1 MGDHTGSSVAVA
13 SESSHQARGMIS
25 MRRVGLIVFLALV
38 AMIPL
43 CPPFYVTMGS
53 YIGLYTMVALGLVLL
68 TGVTG
73 LTSFGQAAFM
83 GLGAY
88 TTAVLTTTLSWSPWL
103 ALVIALL
110 LTIGVALV
118 LGAITL
124 RMGGHYLPL
133 ATIAWGISLF
143 FLFGSLPELGGQT
156 GLSDIPALA
165 IAGVEFR
172 DERIYY
178 YLIWLVCLVAM
189 WGTVNLL
196 DSREG
201 RAIRALK
208 GGLSMAEAFGASG
221 LRLKMVVFVYS
232 AILACL
238 AGWLYAHMQRFV
250 NPSPFGVNTGI
261 EFLFMITI
269 GGAGS
274 IWGSV
279 VGATLIT
286 FLKTALQGILPKL
299 IGQTGNFETIVF
311 GVMIILVLQWMR
323 GGIWVFFE
331 RFLPSKPNKA
341 IGDTSDLPMRTQ
353 PQRGE
358 PLLRVDGIRKE
369 FGGLVA
375 VKNVSFDVCAGEIVG
390 LIGPNGAGKSTTFN
404 LISGELPRTDGNV
417 YLGTEKISGLRPSKI
432 ARRGLSRTFQ
442 HVKLIPGMTV
452 IENVMIGAY
461 LRTSEG
467 FFSAGLRLNRTIEK
481 KVGAEAAKQ
490 LKRVGLEESMYVPA
504 GSLPLGKQR
513 IVEIA
518 RALCSD
524 PILLLLDEPAAGLR
538 YKEKQELA
546 RLLEQ
551 LRGEGMTVL
560 IVEHDMEFL
569 MNLVDRIVV
578 MEFGRKLAEGLPHEI
593 RSNPEVLEAYL
604 GGV

>member
-1 MGDHTGSSVAVA
+1 
-13 SESSHQARGMIS
+13 
-25 MRRVGLIVFLALV
+25 MRRIGLIAFLSLLAI
-38 AMIPL
+38 IPL
-43 CPPFYVTMGS
+43 LPPFYVTMGS
-53 YIGLYTMVALGLVLL
+53 YIGLYSMVALGLVML
-68 TGVTG
+68 TGVAG

-88 TTAVLTTTLSWSPWL
+88 TSAVLTTTYSCSPWL
-103 ALVIALL
+103 ALV
-110 LTIGVALV
+110 VALV
-118 LGAITL
+118 LTVGLAVFLGAITL

-143 FLFGSLPELGGQT
+143 FLFGSLPALGGHT
-156 GLSDIPALA
+156 GLSEIPALQLF
-165 IAGVEFR
+165 GTELR

-178 YLIWLVCLVAM
+178 YIIWLVCLFAM
-189 WGTVNLL
+189 WGSVNLL

-221 LRLKMVVFVYS
+221 IRLKMIVFVYS

-250 NPSPFGVNTGI
+250 NPSPFGLNVGI
-261 EFLFMITI
+261 EFLFMTTI
-269 GGAGS
+269 GGAAS
-274 IWGSV
+274 VWGAV
-279 VGATLIT
+279 IGATFVT
-286 FLKTALQGILPKL
+286 FLKTTLQGVLPKL
-299 IGQTGNFETIVF
+299 IGSSGNYESIVF
-311 GVMIILVLQWMR
+311 GVLIIMVLQWMR
-323 GGIWVFFE
+323 GGVWMFVE
-331 RFLPSKPNKA
+331 RFLPARKNKA
-341 IGDTSDLPMRTQ
+341 IGESSDLPARIQ
-353 PQRGE
+353 PERGE
-358 PLLRVDGIRKE
+358 LLLKVDAIRKE

-375 VKNVSFDVCAGEIVG
+375 VKNVSFDLYAGEIVG

-404 LISGELPRTDGNV
+404 LISGDLPRTDGNV
-417 YLGTEKISGLRPSKI
+417 YLGSEKISGLRPPSI

-461 LRTSEG
+461 LRTNDG
-467 FFSAGLRLNRTIEK
+467 ILSAGLRLNLK
-481 KVGAEAAKQ
+481 KEERIAAEAARQ
-490 LKRVGLEESMYVPA
+490 LKRVGLEDSMFVPA
-504 GSLPLGKQR
+504 GSLSLGKQR

-546 RLLEQ
+546 KLLGT
-551 LRGEGMTVL
+551 LRDEGLTVL

>member
-1 MGDHTGSSVAVA
+1 
-13 SESSHQARGMIS
+13 
-25 MRRVGLIVFLALV
+25 MRRVGLIAFLALV

-43 CPPFYVTMGS
+43 SPPFYVTMGS

-88 TTAVLTTTLSWSPWL
+88 TSAVLTTTLSWSPWL

-118 LGAITL
+118 LGAVTL

-133 ATIAWGISLF
+133 ATMSWGISLF

-165 IAGVEFR
+165 IAGVELR

-178 YLIWLVCLVAM
+178 YLIWLVCLAAM

-208 GGLSMAEAFGASG
+208 GGLHMAEAFGASG

-232 AILACL
+232 AVLGCL

-250 NPSPFGVNTGI
+250 NPSPFGINVGI

-279 VGATLIT
+279 IGATLVS
-286 FLKTALQGILPKL
+286 FLKTALQGILPKI
-299 IGQTGNFETIVF
+299 IGHTGNFETIIF
-311 GVMIILVLQWMR
+311 GIMILMVLQWMR
-323 GGIWVFFE
+323 GGIWVFVE
-331 RFLPSKPNKA
+331 RFLPPKPNKDVGEA
-341 IGDTSDLPMRTQ
+341 SDLPVRTQ
-353 PQRGE
+353 PRRGE

-375 VKNVSFDVCAGEIVG
+375 VKNVSFEVAAGEIVG

-417 YLGTEKISGLRPSKI
+417 YLGAEKISGLRPSRI

-452 IENVMIGAY
+452 IENVMLGAY
-461 LRTSEG
+461 LRTNEG
-467 FFSAGLRLNRTIEK
+467 FFSAGFRLNRTMEK
-481 KVGAEAAKQ
+481 RVAAEAARQ
-490 LKRVGLEESMYVPA
+490 LKRVGLEESMHVPA

-551 LRGEGMTVL
+551 LRSEGMTVL

-578 MEFGRKLAEGLPHEI
+578 MEFGKKLAEGLPHEI

>member
-1 MGDHTGSSVAVA
+1 
-13 SESSHQARGMIS
+13 

-43 CPPFYVTMGS
+43 SPPFYVTMGS

-88 TTAVLTTTLSWSPWL
+88 TSAVLTTTLSWSPWL

-118 LGAITL
+118 LGAVTL

-133 ATIAWGISLF
+133 ATMSWGISLF

-165 IAGVEFR
+165 IAGVELR

-178 YLIWLVCLVAM
+178 YLIWLVCLAAM

-208 GGLSMAEAFGASG
+208 GGLHMAEAFGASG
-221 LRLKMVVFVYS
+221 LRIKMVVFVYS
-232 AILACL
+232 AVLGCL

-250 NPSPFGVNTGI
+250 NPSPFGINVGI

-279 VGATLIT
+279 IGATLVS
-286 FLKTALQGILPKL
+286 FLKTALQGVLPKI
-299 IGQTGNFETIVF
+299 IGHTGNFETIIF
-311 GVMIILVLQWMR
+311 GIMILMVLQWMR
-323 GGIWVFFE
+323 GGIWVFVE
-331 RFLPSKPNKA
+331 RFLPPKPNKDVGEA
-341 IGDTSDLPMRTQ
+341 SDLPVRTQ
-353 PQRGE
+353 PRRGE

-375 VKNVSFDVCAGEIVG
+375 VKNVSFEVAAGEIVG

-417 YLGTEKISGLRPSKI
+417 YLGDEKISGLRPSRI

-452 IENVMIGAY
+452 IENVMLGAY
-461 LRTSEG
+461 LRTNEG
-467 FFSAGLRLNRTIEK
+467 FFSAGFRLNRTVEK
-481 KVGAEAAKQ
+481 RVAAEAARQ
-490 LKRVGLEESMYVPA
+490 LKRVGLEESMHVPA

-538 YKEKQELA
+538 YREKQELA

-551 LRGEGMTVL
+551 LRNEGMTVL

-578 MEFGRKLAEGLPHEI
+578 MEFGKKLAEGLPHEI

>member
-1 MGDHTGSSVAVA
+1 
-13 SESSHQARGMIS
+13 
-25 MRRVGLIVFLALV
+25 MRRIGLILFLALL
-38 AMIPL
+38 AFFPL
-43 CPPFYVTMGS
+43 MPSFYVTMGS
-53 YIGLYTMVALGLVLL
+53 YIGLYSMVALGLVML
-68 TGVTG
+68 TGVAG

-88 TTAVLTTTLSWSPWL
+88 TTAVLTTSCAYSPWL
-103 ALVIALL
+103 TLVISLVLTVGIALL
-110 LTIGVALV
+110 

-143 FLFGSLPELGGQT
+143 FLFGSLPALGGHT
-156 GLSDIPALA
+156 GINEIPPLTVL
-165 IAGVEFR
+165 GVDLR
-172 DERIYY
+172 DERIYFY
-178 YLIWLVCLVAM
+178 IIWLICLIAM
-189 WGTVNLL
+189 WGSVNLL

-221 LRLKMVVFVYS
+221 IRLKMIVFIYS
-232 AILACL
+232 AVLACL
-238 AGWLYAHMQRFV
+238 SGWLYAHMQRFV
-250 NPSPFGVNTGI
+250 NPSPFGINVGI
-261 EFLFMITI
+261 EFLFMTTI
-269 GGAGS
+269 GGAAS
-274 IWGSV
+274 IWGAIIGSTV
-279 VGATLIT
+279 VTL
-286 FLKTALQGILPKL
+286 LKTSLQGILPKL
-299 IGQTGNFETIVF
+299 IGNTGNYEPIVF
-311 GVMIILVLQWMR
+311 GVLIIMVLHWMR
-323 GGIWVFFE
+323 GGIWVFVE
-331 RFLPSKPNKA
+331 KLLPARKHKSV
-341 IGDTSDLPMRTQ
+341 GQSSDLACRTQ
-353 PQRGE
+353 PRKGD
-358 PLLRVDGIRKE
+358 LLLKVDAIRKE

-375 VKNVSFDVCAGEIVG
+375 VKNVSFNLYAGEIVG

-404 LISGELPRTDGNV
+404 LISGDLPRTDGNV
-417 YLGTEKISGLRPSKI
+417 FLANENISGLRPPAI

-442 HVKLIPGMTV
+442 HVKLIPAMTV
-452 IENVMIGAY
+452 LENVMLGAY
-461 LRTSEG
+461 LRTNEG
-467 FFSAGLRLNRTIEK
+467 VFSAGMRLNLKSEERIA
-481 KVGAEAAKQ
+481 AEARKQ
-490 LKRVGLEESMYVPA
+490 LRRVGLEESMFAQA

-524 PILLLLDEPAAGLR
+524 PLLLLLDEPAAGLR

-546 RLLEQ
+546 TLLEA
-551 LRGEGMTVL
+551 LRGEGLTVL

>member
-1 MGDHTGSSVAVA
+1 
-13 SESSHQARGMIS
+13 
-25 MRRVGLIVFLALV
+25 MRRIGLILFLALL
-38 AMIPL
+38 AIFPL
-43 CPPFYVTMGS
+43 MPPFYVTMGS
-53 YIGLYTMVALGLVLL
+53 YIGLYSMVALGLVML
-68 TGVTG
+68 TGVAG

-88 TTAVLTTTLSWSPWL
+88 TTAVLTTSCAYSPWL
-103 ALVIALL
+103 TLVISLVLTVGIALL
-110 LTIGVALV
+110 

-143 FLFGSLPELGGQT
+143 FLFGSLPALGGHT
-156 GLSDIPALA
+156 GINEIPPLTVL
-165 IAGVEFR
+165 GVDLR
-172 DERIYY
+172 DERIYFY
-178 YLIWLVCLVAM
+178 IIWLICLIAM
-189 WGTVNLL
+189 WGSVNLL

-221 LRLKMVVFVYS
+221 IRLKMIVFIYS
-232 AILACL
+232 AVLACL
-238 AGWLYAHMQRFV
+238 SGWLYAHMQRFV
-250 NPSPFGVNTGI
+250 NPSPFGINVGI
-261 EFLFMITI
+261 EFLFMTTI
-269 GGAGS
+269 GGAASVWGAIIGS
-274 IWGSV
+274 TV
-279 VGATLIT
+279 VTL
-286 FLKTALQGILPKL
+286 LKTSLQGILPKL
-299 IGQTGNFETIVF
+299 IGNTGNYEPIVF
-311 GVMIILVLQWMR
+311 GVLIIMVLHWMR
-323 GGIWVFFE
+323 GGIWVFVE
-331 RFLPSKPNKA
+331 KLLPARKHKSV
-341 IGDTSDLPMRTQ
+341 GQSSDLACRTQ
-353 PQRGE
+353 PRKGD
-358 PLLRVDGIRKE
+358 LLLKVDAIRKE

-375 VKNVSFDVCAGEIVG
+375 VKNVSFNLYAGEIVG

-404 LISGELPRTDGNV
+404 LISGDLPRTDGNV
-417 YLGTEKISGLRPSKI
+417 FLANENISGLRPPAI

-442 HVKLIPGMTV
+442 HVKLIPAMTV
-452 IENVMIGAY
+452 LENVMLGAY
-461 LRTSEG
+461 LRTNEG
-467 FFSAGLRLNRTIEK
+467 VFSAGMRLNLKSEERIA
-481 KVGAEAAKQ
+481 AEARKQ
-490 LKRVGLEESMYVPA
+490 LRRVGLEESMFAQA

-524 PILLLLDEPAAGLR
+524 PLLLLLDEPAAGLR

-546 RLLEQ
+546 TLLEA
-551 LRGEGMTVL
+551 LRGEGLTVL